1 MEEWRL
7 LDLDALPGID
17 TQTIYEAVALARS
30 RNLVPD
36 TLILC
41 YPENPLVCIG
51 YHQDL
56 EKEVDY
62 SFCQSHNIPVVR
74 RILGGGAVYLDSGQ
88 LFYQVIVDRKNPTI
102 PLLLKDFF
110 KKLLEAP
117 TKTYQD
123 LGIPAVYKPINDI
136 EVNGKKISGNGAG
149 TLENTVNIMTGNII
163 MDFNYDMM
171 VKVLKVPSEKF
182 RDKVAKSLEERMTTI
197 KRELGHEVPLEKIKS
212 LLIKNYQE
220 TLNIK
225 LRKGMLTDWEKKTMN
240 DLKKKY
246 QSPEWLN
253 MVSMRH
259 PDLTRKVKISSTTS
273 ISESAYKA
281 PGGLIRVTLRIE
293 EETIKEI
300 MISGDFWIFPEDK
313 IVELEKRLAGTLTN
327 TNEINQVIQNF
338 YEEEKIETPGVTP
351 QDFLTAI
358 RQAIE

>member
-7 LDLDALPGID
+7 LDLGGLPGIE
-17 TQTIYEAVALARS
+17 TQTVYEAVALARS
-30 RNLVPD
+30 KNLVPD

-56 EKEVDY
+56 EKEVEY
-62 SFCQSHNIPVVR
+62 SFCQSHGIPVVR
-74 RILGGGAVYLDSGQ
+74 RILGGGAVYLDQGQ
-88 LFYQVIVDRKNPTI
+88 LFYQVIVDRKNPKI
-102 PLLLKDFF
+102 PLSIKEFF
-110 KKLLEAP
+110 QKLLEAP

-149 TLENTVNIMTGNII
+149 TLENAVNIMTGNII
-163 MDFNYDMM
+163 MDFNYEMM
-171 VKVLKVPSEKF
+171 VKILKVPSEKF

-197 KRELGHEVPLEKIKS
+197 KKELGQQIPPEKIKS

-220 TLNIK
+220 TLDIK
-225 LRKGMLTDWEKKTMN
+225 LKKDKLTDWEKKTMN
-240 DLKKKY
+240 NLKEKY

-253 MVSMRH
+253 MVSLRH
-259 PDLTRKVKISSTTS
+259 PDLARKVKISSTTS
-273 ISESAYKA
+273 ITESAYKA
-281 PGGLIRVTLRIE
+281 PGGLIRVTLRID

-300 MISGDFWIFPEDK
+300 MISGDFWIFPENK
-313 IVELEKRLAGTLTN
+313 LAELEKRLTGAPTN
-327 TNEINQVIQNF
+327 IDKINQIIENF
-338 YEEEKIETPGVTP
+338 YKEEKIETPGATP